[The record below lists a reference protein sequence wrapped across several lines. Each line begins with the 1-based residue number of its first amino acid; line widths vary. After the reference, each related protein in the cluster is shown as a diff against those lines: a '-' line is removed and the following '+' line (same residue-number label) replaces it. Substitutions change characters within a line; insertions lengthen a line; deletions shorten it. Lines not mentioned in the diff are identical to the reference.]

1 MEKDDIEEGDMPN
14 KEILMII
21 TSRSLLWE
29 LYVDGVANQKG
40 LGIRIMLVSLE
51 CITIKKSLRLSFP
64 SINNEAKY
72 EALRASLNAVKKLRG

>member
-1 MEKDDIEEGDMPN
+1 MEKDDTEEGDMPN

-51 CITIKKSLRLSFP
+51 CITIEKSLRLSFP
-64 SINNEAKY
+64 STNNEAKY